1 MLRKWKTKSLAP
13 FLSLFCALA
22 LTDTVFA
29 AEKIY
34 VKNYTPLLSH
44 PSEKAGTPLKNLR
57 LNEVVTII
65 YREETLGAQDD
76 SQIWVRVR
84 ADDGREGFVTLANL
98 SKEKQEEP
106 EFQIAFRDIE
116 KKMYVTAD
124 ALYIRNEPSRD
135 SSEMGMLVRN
145 TEVMVIKY
153 SDADDYIDG
162 MSAKWARVKVSDE
175 LEGWMFAGYLSETPR
190 ASATGPNNEP
200 KEDPNHILSGSSKT
214 VKPPFLAVRDEPT
227 RFGTALGRIKQ
238 GKSVRILERRES
250 WESFAGLRSVWVRVR
265 YDDLEGWVFGGFLSS
280 AGYTMSSDSFDKPF
294 ILPLDVDHYRRTG
307 NYGKRVHPIFKTASF
322 HTGVDLGA
330 AEGTTIYAAADGVVE
345 VESDNT
351 GYGILTVVR
360 HPNGYVTYYGHQ
372 IKRYKSVGDKV
383 VAGEAIGQVGSTGNS
398 TGDHLH
404 FEVRKG
410 YNDTHFNPDL
420 YVPFPEAPHNDEN

>member
-1 MLRKWKTKSLAP
+1 MRVLSYKDYFLKIVLFSL
-13 FLSLFCALA
+13 
-22 LTDTVFA
+22 TVFFTAPLLA

-34 VKNYTPLLSH
+34 VKAYTPLLSH
-44 PSEKAGTPLKNLR
+44 PSEKGSAPLKNLA
-57 LNEVVTII
+57 LNEVVTVV
-65 YREETLGAQDD
+65 YREETLGATDD
-76 SQIWVRVR
+76 SQAWVRVR
-84 ADDGREGFVTLANL
+84 AEDGREGFVKQMNL
-98 SKEKQEEP
+98 SKEKQPEP
-106 EFQIAFRDIE
+106 EFQVAFRDIE
-116 KKMYVTAD
+116 KTMYVTAD
-124 ALYIRNEPSRD
+124 ALYIRSAPERD
-135 SSEMGMLVRN
+135 SSELGMLARN
-145 TEVMVIKY
+145 TEVTVLKY
-153 SDADDYIDG
+153 SDVDDLIDG
-162 MSAKWARVKVSDE
+162 IAAKWARVRVSNE
-175 LEGWMFAGYLSETPR
+175 VEGWAFAGYLSESPR
-190 ASATGPNNEP
+190 SSSQSANNEP